1 MGQGGAN
8 ERISTAGTEREVNV
22 KTDDKGGHRIRR
34 SGGTGSI
41 RQRGST
47 FTAYWWTL
55 ENNGKRKQRS
65 KGGFATKKLAQIH
78 LNDVHSRVQSGEW
91 RPDQPLTVRQLLKEQ
106 WLPSL
111 ESRNRRPA
119 TISQYRFVVD
129 KWIVPHIGDVRASTL
144 NPGQIQLLVEALR
157 TSKTSSG
164 RDGLSPRSL
173 QLIVGTL
180 KSAYKFAVE
189 TELLARNPIASVRR
203 PTLQNKPMS
212 AWSEAQARHFLA
224 DNRDD
229 ELAVA
234 WALLLTRGLR
244 RGELCGLR
252 WGAIDLESGIVS
264 IVHTLVVVDGKVQ
277 KSTPKTSS
285 SRRSVPLD
293 SSLVKLLIAHR
304 NRQREDHL
312 RAGNAWID
320 TGYVFVDRVGRT
332 YSPEVVSDRFD
343 RLVKKSGLPRIRLH
357 DTRHTA
363 ASLMLAS
370 GVSVKVVQEMLGHSS
385 PAITLSIYAHTTPS
399 MAREAGAALSAT
411 LLD

>member
-1 MGQGGAN
+1 MTQA
-8 ERISTAGTEREVNV
+8 V
-22 KTDDKGGHRIRR
+22 KRDGRNRR
-34 SGGTGSI
+34 SSGTGSI
-41 RQRGST
+41 RQRGAT
-47 FTAYWWTL
+47 FTTYWWTSDGD
-55 ENNGKRKQRS
+55 GKRTQRS
-65 KGGFATKKLAQIH
+65 KGGFATKKSAQVH
-78 LNDVHSRVQSGEW
+78 LNDVLSKVQNDEW
-91 RPDQPLTVRQLLKEQ
+91 RPDPPLTVRQLLKQ
-106 WLPSL
+106 HWLPSQ

-129 KWIVPHIGDVRASTL
+129 RWIIPHIGDVRASTL
-144 NPGQIQLLVEALR
+144 TPGHVQRFVDTLR
-157 TSKTSSG
+157 TTRSSSG
-164 RDGLSPRSL
+164 REGLSPRSL

-189 TELLARNPIASVRR
+189 AELLTRNPIASVRR
-203 PTLQNKPMS
+203 PTLQQRTMQV
-212 AWSEAQARHFLA
+212 WSEAQARQFLA
-224 DNRDD
+224 DTRDD
-229 ELAVA
+229 DLAVA

-252 WGAIDLESGIVS
+252 WEAIDLESGTAS

-293 SSLVKLLIAHR
+293 ASLVSLLTRHR
-304 NRQREDHL
+304 KCQRESRL
-312 RAGNAWID
+312 RLGNAWTD
-320 TGYVFVDRVGRT
+320 TGYVFVDQVGRT

-343 RLVKKSGLPRIRLH
+343 RLVKTSGLPRIRLH

-399 MAREAGAALSAT
+399 MAREAGATLSAT
-411 LLD
+411 LLE